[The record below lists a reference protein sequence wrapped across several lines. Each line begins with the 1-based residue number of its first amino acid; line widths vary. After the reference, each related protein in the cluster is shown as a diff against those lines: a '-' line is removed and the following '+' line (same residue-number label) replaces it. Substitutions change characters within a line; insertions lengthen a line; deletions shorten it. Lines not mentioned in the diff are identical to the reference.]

1 MHRKLMI
8 TNFTIIC
15 RKAQD
20 KETLVSLI
28 GAPTMQVMMK
38 ILNLRQQM
46 TTTTK
51 KKFHV
56 LQENLC
62 LS

>member
-1 MHRKLMI
+1 MHKKLMI

-15 RKAQD
+15 RKTQD
-20 KETLVSLI
+20 KETIVSLI
-28 GAPTMQVMMK
+28 GAPTVQVIMK

-46 TTTTK
+46 AKTIK

-56 LQENLC
+56 LQENLR